1 MKFNSNISS
10 SDSKITEMIKDK
22 ERKNKQMIQND
33 LSDLYQ
39 KAIELYSR
47 IDKEKFNQYVQKF
60 IQFCISLSFNRLTLR
75 VSASVN
81 LVKYIHA
88 IKIE

>member
-1 MKFNSNISS
+1 
-10 SDSKITEMIKDK
+10 MIKDK

-33 LSDLYQ
+33 LSYLYQ

-47 IDKEKFNQYVQKF
+47 IDKEKFNQYVQKLNQ
-60 IQFCISLSFNRLTLR
+60 ILHIISFNRLTLR

-81 LVKYIHA
+81 SVKYIHA